1 MRTEFGSDHS
11 FMCGRRSWTSDS
23 VFENFK
29 MGEAINGNGRENGVF
44 GSSKLKVVLA
54 SAFATL

>member
-1 MRTEFGSDHS
+1 MR
-11 FMCGRRSWTSDS
+11 GRRSWTGDS

-54 SAFATL
+54 STFATL